1 MPWCSDLAVSAAG
14 PDLLAIS
21 ACSDDLAENG
31 AKSRVGDSPW
41 CLQLR
46 HEHKPRSLRNRAEVG
61 ATFDGKGELLAVGQ
75 SIGELLL

>member
-1 MPWCSDLAVSAAG
+1 MPWRSDLTVSAAVL
-14 PDLLAIS
+14 DLLAIS
-21 ACSDDLAENG
+21 ACSDNLVEIG
-31 AKSRVGDSPW
+31 ARPW

-46 HEHKPRSLRNRAEVG
+46 HQHQPRSLRNGSEVG